1 MSKPTSENLAFGFQ
15 LTTEQA
21 HVFHQWQ
28 EDTSKAIVDYQLTT
42 FKQKNPLVGEIG
54 GLLRI
59 IVMPHAEQWQ
69 LQIHL
74 TKFEL
79 LPVLEPLTITEGITP
94 VHDKGEG
101 SLTIQRKN
109 YQRLLEHGW
118 TFATPMTM
126 NTCLCQRR
134 LVYFHPFVRV
144 AKAIGLNC
152 QMWTNFKSATPAPDG
167 SLLNWNYGE

>member
-1 MSKPTSENLAFGFQ
+1 MSKPTSENHAFGFQ

-28 EDTSKAIVDYQLTT
+28 EDTFKAIVDYQLTT

-59 IVMPHAEQWQ
+59 FVMPHAEQWQ

-74 TKFEL
+74 TKFKL

-101 SLTIQRKN
+101 SLTIQRKA
-109 YQRLLEHGW
+109 YQRLLEQGW
-118 TFATPMTM
+118 TFAHAHDYEY
-126 NTCLCQRR
+126 L
-134 LVYFHPFVRV
+134 FVPTS
-144 AKAIGLNC
+144 IGL
-152 QMWTNFKSATPAPDG
+152 FPSFRAR
-167 SLLNWNYGE
+167 GESDWVELSDVDEF